1 MRRSLI
7 WIAVAVVAALAGC
20 RSQDQ
25 GAKQSASET
34 PTTLRSRAID
44 PPAAPGSMAPQLR
57 NDRDGVLATWLEP
70 DGDAQQLVWSRWN
83 GSAWTKPQVIS
94 AGTSILANWA
104 DVPSIARGNDGALV
118 AHWAETR
125 EGGKYAYDAVVARST
140 DGVTWKRLG
149 PLHDDATPT
158 EHGFVSLVADGASM
172 RAFWLD
178 GRATSNGGAMTL
190 RTASVG
196 EAVGPSTVV
205 DDRVC
210 DCCSTAVTATKQG
223 VVVAYR
229 DRSTEE
235 IRDIAIART
244 DAASWS
250 VANVARDNWEIDGC
264 PVNGPA
270 IASDGQRVVVAWYTL
285 AGNIHR
291 VRAAISDDAGR
302 TFGPPIEIDAGQGER
317 SLLGRVGVVIDV
329 DGTAIVSWL
338 AASARRA
345 SLLLRRISAD
355 GRGREVVIGDT
366 TADREAGFPRI
377 AREGDALIVMWT
389 ETASPKRLRASRLA
403 TSDVPA
409 VPRP

>member
-1 MRRSLI
+1 MRRNLV
-7 WIAVAVVAALAGC
+7 WIAVALAGC

-25 GAKQSASET
+25 RAKQSAEET
-34 PTTLRSRAID
+34 PTPERSHRID
-44 PPAAPGSMAPQLR
+44 PTAAPGSMAPQLR
-57 NDRDGVLATWLEP
+57 SDRDGVLATWLEP
-70 DGDAQQLVWSRWN
+70 DGDGHRLVWSRWN
-83 GSAWTKPQVIS
+83 ENAWTRPQVIS

-118 AHWAETR
+118 AHWAEKR

-149 PLHDDATPT
+149 LLHDDGTPT

-178 GRATSNGGAMTL
+178 GRATANGGPMVL

-196 EAVGPSTVV
+196 ETVGPSTVA

-210 DCCSTAVTATKQG
+210 DCCSTAVTATKEG
-223 VVVAYR
+223 AVVAYR

-244 DAASWS
+244 NAASWS
-250 VANVARDNWEIDGC
+250 VTNVARDDWKIEGC

-270 IASDGQRVVVAWYTL
+270 IASDGERVVVAWYTF
-285 AGNIHR
+285 AGDVHR
-291 VRAAISDDAGR
+291 VRAAISENAGR
-302 TFGPPIEIDAGQGER
+302 TFHPPIEIDVGQGAR
-317 SLLGRVGVVIDV
+317 SLLGRVGVVIDA

-338 AASARRA
+338 AANAGRA
-345 SLLLRRISAD
+345 SLLLRRIGVD

-366 TADREAGFPRI
+366 TADRDAGFPRI
-377 AREGDALIVMWT
+377 ARLGDALIIMWT
-389 ETASPKRLRASRLA
+389 ETATPKRLRASKLA
-403 TSDVPA
+403 AAEVPA
-409 VPRP
+409 VGRP

>member
-1 MRRSLI
+1 
-7 WIAVAVVAALAGC
+7 
-20 RSQDQ
+20 
-25 GAKQSASET
+25 
-34 PTTLRSRAID
+34 
-44 PPAAPGSMAPQLR
+44 MAPQLR
-57 NDRDGVLATWLEP
+57 SDRDGVLATWLEP
-70 DGDAQQLVWSRWN
+70 DGDAQRLVWSRWN
-83 GSAWTKPQVIS
+83 GNAWTKPQVIS
-94 AGTSILANWA
+94 AGPSILANWA

-118 AHWAETR
+118 AHWAEKR

-149 PLHDDATPT
+149 PLHDDTTPT
-158 EHGFVSLVADGASM
+158 EHGFVSLVEDGASM

-178 GRATSNGGAMTL
+178 GRATANGNPMTL
-190 RTASVG
+190 RTAIVG
-196 EAVGPSTVV
+196 ETVGPSTVV

-210 DCCSTAVTATKQG
+210 DCCSTAVTATKDGG

-229 DRSTEE
+229 DRSTDE

-250 VANVARDNWEIDGC
+250 VANVARDDWKIEGC

-270 IASDGQRVVVAWYTL
+270 IASAGQRVVVAWYTF
-285 AGNIHR
+285 AGDIHR

-302 TFGPPIEIDAGQGER
+302 TFHPPIEIDAGQDER

-338 AASARRA
+338 AASAGRA
-345 SLLLRRISAD
+345 SLLLRRISGD

-366 TADREAGFPRI
+366 TADRDAGFPRL
-377 AREGDALIVMWT
+377 AREGDALIIMWT
-389 ETASPKRLRASRLA
+389 ETTSPKRLRASRLA
-403 TSDVPA
+403 TTGVPA
-409 VPRP
+409 VTRR